1 MNAWKIVLI
10 TGALT
15 AAVSFFIAGTIHLLS
30 ALIRRFSA
38 PELEPAT
45 PTVGLLLQAGAQ
57 QDMDIAVAIAA
68 VKEYL
73 VNSVGI
79 SD

>member
-10 TGALT
+10 TSALT

-30 ALIRRFSA
+30 VLIRRFSA

-45 PTVGLLLQAGAQ
+45 PTVGLLLQADAQ

-73 VNSVGI
+73 VNSVRI

>member
-30 ALIRRFSA
+30 VLIRRFSA

-45 PTVGLLLQAGAQ
+45 PTVGLLLQADAQ

-73 VNSVGI
+73 RNS
-79 SD
+79 D

>member
-10 TGALT
+10 TSALT

-30 ALIRRFSA
+30 VLIRRFSA

-45 PTVGLLLQAGAQ
+45 PTVGLLLQASAQ

-73 VNSVGI
+73 RNS
-79 SD
+79 D

>member
-15 AAVSFFIAGTIHLLS
+15 AAVSFLVAGTIHLLS
-30 ALIRRFSA
+30 VLLRRFSA

-45 PTVGLLLQAGAQ
+45 ANVGVLLPAGAQ

-73 VNSVGI
+73 RNS
-79 SD
+79 D